1 MLRREDLIDTRLIS
15 LPFSFTEAGVL
26 GTINGIDLKRYR
38 DKVFT
43 ILTTNDYER
52 IWYLHYGASI
62 QNYLMNPSVEA
73 SFDIFSA
80 ISEAFV
86 RWAPELELIE
96 VTPYYRDDEGVLEM
110 EVIYKTPT
118 LEVDSVKII
127 TAELTRAGETV
138 RIIYN
143 G

>member
-1 MLRREDLIDTRLIS
+1 MLRKRDLLNTRLIS
-15 LPFSFTEAGVL
+15 LPFTFAENGAAASIE
-26 GTINGIDLKRYR
+26 GTDLKRYR
-38 DKVFT
+38 DKVYT

-62 QNYLMNPSVEA
+62 QNYLMNPSTEA
-73 SFDIFSA
+73 SLDIFEA
-80 ISEAFV
+80 INEAFV

-96 VTPYYRDDEGVLEM
+96 VTPFFDDENGVLEM
-110 EVIYKTPT
+110 EVVYKTPT
-118 LEVDSVKII
+118 LEVDSVKLI